1 LKKTIRHGLS
11 DKFLKPGNF
20 SGRIIKLIIRRQ
32 RMDIEIIAVGG
43 YDEVGRNMTAVR
55 CGKELVIFDM
65 GLRLDQVMIH
75 EDAEIENMHSRDLIN
90 IRAIPDDTM
99 ITSLEGTVKAIV
111 CSHGHLDH
119 IGAIP
124 KLAHR
129 YNAPIIA
136 TPYTTELI
144 RQQISGEQKPVVNN
158 KLFALRAGQ
167 RYTLSQNLI
176 LEFVRTQHS
185 IIDTVTPVLH
195 TPHGAIVYACD
206 FKLDRTPVI
215 GEPPD
220 FARFRQIGKEGVLAL
235 IVESTYVERPGR
247 CPSERIARDLVRD
260 TITSY
265 EDDKSAIIVSTFSSH
280 ISRIKTI
287 AECAHEIGRKPV
299 LLGRSMEKYSVT
311 AEQMKLVSF
320 PQTTSVFGNRRT
332 VDRTMRRMMKAGKD
346 RFLPIVTGH
355 QGEPGSILT
364 RIALGDTP
372 YQLAKG
378 DKIVFSANVIPNP
391 LNFGQ
396 RYMVEQHLRLAGAR
410 IFEDLHVSG
419 HAYREDHYEF
429 VQLLQPQHIIPA
441 HGNLKMTASYTD
453 FTTELGYVAGSTV
466 HMMRNGQRL
475 RIN

>member
-1 LKKTIRHGLS
+1 
-11 DKFLKPGNF
+11 
-20 SGRIIKLIIRRQ
+20 
-32 RMDIEIIAVGG
+32 MDIEIIAVGG

-55 CGKELVIFDM
+55 CGKEIVIFDM

-75 EDAEIENMHSRDLIN
+75 EDAEVENLHSLDLIQMK
-90 IRAIPDDTM
+90 AIPDDTM
-99 ITSLEGTVKAIV
+99 MNTVEGSVKAIV

-144 RQQISGEQKPVVNN
+144 RQQIAGEQKFGVNN

-167 RYTLSQNLI
+167 KYTLSQQLT
-176 LEFVRTQHS
+176 LEFVRVQHS
-185 IIDTVTPVLH
+185 IIETVVPVIH
-195 TPHGAIVYACD
+195 TPHGAIAYACD

-220 FARFRQIGKEGVLAL
+220 FARLRQIGKDGVLAL
-235 IVESTYVERPGR
+235 IVESTYVDLKGR
-247 CPSERIARDLVRD
+247 APSERIARDLVRD

-265 EDDKSAIIVSTFSSH
+265 EDDKHAILVSTFSSH
-280 ISRIKTI
+280 IARVKTI

-299 LLGRSMEKYSVT
+299 LLGRSMERYSST
-311 AEQMKLVSF
+311 AEQMKVVGF
-320 PQTTSVFGNRRT
+320 PSTMSMFGNRRT
-332 VDRTMRRMMKAGKD
+332 VDRTLRRMMKMGKEK
-346 RFLPIVTGH
+346 FLPIVTGH

-372 YQLAKG
+372 YKIDPG
-378 DKIVFSANVIPNP
+378 DKVIFSAKVIPNP
-391 LNFGQ
+391 MNRGQ
-396 RYMVEQHLRLAGAR
+396 RYMIEARLGMAGAR
-410 IFEDLHVSG
+410 IIEDLHVSG

-429 VQLLQPQHIIPA
+429 ISLLNPQHIIPA
-441 HGNLKMTASYTD
+441 HGDLKMSAAYAGLAG
-453 FTTELGYVAGSTV
+453 ELGYTLHQDI
-466 HMMRNGQRL
+466 HMMSNGR
-475 RIN
+475 RIRVN

>member
-1 LKKTIRHGLS
+1 
-11 DKFLKPGNF
+11 
-20 SGRIIKLIIRRQ
+20 
-32 RMDIEIIAVGG
+32 MEIEIIAVGG

-55 CGKELVIFDM
+55 CGKEIVIFDM

-75 EDAEIENMHSRDLIN
+75 EDAEIESMNVPDLIK
-90 IRAIPDDTM
+90 IKAIPDDSRLSD
-99 ITSLEGTVKAIV
+99 IEGTVKAIV

-124 KLAHR
+124 KLANR
-129 YNAPIIA
+129 YNAPIIS

-144 RQQISGEQKPVVNN
+144 RQQISGDQKSVTNN
-158 KLFALRAGQ
+158 KIFSLKAGQ
-167 RYTLSQNLI
+167 RYTLSQNLV

-195 TPHGAIVYACD
+195 TPHGAIVYALD

-220 FARFRQIGKEGVLAL
+220 FARLRQIGKEGVLAL
-235 IVESTYVERPGR
+235 IVECTNIARKGR
-247 CPSERIARDLVRD
+247 CPSERVARDLVRD
-260 TITSY
+260 TLTSY
-265 EDDKSAIIVSTFSSH
+265 EDDKSAILVSTFSSH

-299 LLGRSMEKYSVT
+299 LLGRSMEKYAVT

-320 PQTTSVFGNRRT
+320 PETTSVFGNRRT
-332 VDRTMRRMMKAGKD
+332 VDHTLRRMMKGGKEK
-346 RFLPIVTGH
+346 FLPIVTGH

-364 RIALGDTP
+364 RIATGDTP
-372 YQLAKG
+372 YMLSSG
-378 DKIVFSANVIPNP
+378 DKVVFSANVIPNP
-391 LNFGQ
+391 MNYGQ
-396 RYMVEQHLRLAGAR
+396 RYMVEARLKLVGAR

-429 VQLLQPQHIIPA
+429 IQLLQPQHVIPA
-441 HGNLKMTASYTD
+441 HGSMPMSADYIQFAGEMGYDAHSTAH
-453 FTTELGYVAGSTV
+453 LL
-466 HMMRNGQRL
+466 RNGQRL
-475 RIN
+475 KLN

>member
-1 LKKTIRHGLS
+1 
-11 DKFLKPGNF
+11 
-20 SGRIIKLIIRRQ
+20 
-32 RMDIEIIAVGG
+32 MDIEIIAVGG

-55 CGKELVIFDM
+55 CGKEIVIFDM

-75 EDAEIENMHSRDLIN
+75 EDAEIENMHSLDLIK
-90 IRAIPDDTM
+90 IKAIPDDTM
-99 ITSLEGTVKAIV
+99 MNSVEGTVKAIV

-136 TPYTTELI
+136 TPYATELI
-144 RQQISGEQKPVVNN
+144 RQQISGEQKFGVNN
-158 KLFALRAGQ
+158 KLFALRSGQ
-167 RYTLSQNLI
+167 RYTLSQNLV

-195 TPHGAIVYACD
+195 TPRGAIVYACD

-220 FARFRQIGKEGVLAL
+220 FARFQQIGY
-235 IVESTYVERPGR
+235 IDRPGR
-247 CPSERIARDLVRD
+247 CPSERIAKDLVRD
-260 TITSY
+260 TITSF
-265 EDDKSAIIVSTFSSH
+265 EDDKNAILVSTFSSH
-280 ISRIKTI
+280 IARVKTI

-320 PQTTSVFGNRRT
+320 PETTSVFGNRRT

-346 RFLPIVTGH
+346 KFLPIITGH

-364 RIALGDTP
+364 RLALGDTP
-372 YQLAKG
+372 YQLTKG
-378 DKIVFSANVIPNP
+378 DKILFSANIIPNP
-391 LNFGQ
+391 MNYGQ
-396 RYMVEQHLRLAGAR
+396 RYKIEQHLKMAGAR

-429 VQLLQPQHIIPA
+429 IHLLNPQHIIPA
-441 HGNLKMTASYTD
+441 HGHLKMTAGYTD
-453 FTTELGYVAGSTV
+453 FATELGYTAHSTV
-466 HMMRNGQRL
+466 HMMKNGQRL
-475 RIN
+475 MIT

>member
-1 LKKTIRHGLS
+1 
-11 DKFLKPGNF
+11 
-20 SGRIIKLIIRRQ
+20 
-32 RMDIEIIAVGG
+32 MDIEIIAVGG
-43 YDEVGRNMTAVR
+43 YNEVGRNMTAVR
-55 CGKELVIFDM
+55 CGKEIVIFDM
-65 GLRLDQVMIH
+65 GLRLDQMMIH
-75 EDAEIENMHSRDLIN
+75 EDAELENMHSLDLIK
-90 IRAIPDDTM
+90 IGAIPDDTM
-99 ITSLEGTVKAIV
+99 MNSVEGTVKAIV

-136 TPYTTELI
+136 APYAAELI
-144 RQQISGEQKPVVNN
+144 RQQISGEQKFGVNN
-158 KLFALRAGQ
+158 KIFALKPGQ
-167 RYTLSQNLI
+167 RYTISQHLV

-220 FARFRQIGKEGVLAL
+220 FARFGQIGKEGVLAL
-235 IVESTYVERPGR
+235 IVESTYIDRPGR

-260 TITSY
+260 VMTSY
-265 EDDKSAIIVSTFSSH
+265 EDDKSAIMVSTFSSH
-280 ISRIKTI
+280 IARVKTI

-320 PQTTSVFGNRRT
+320 PQDTSVFGNRRT
-332 VDRTMRRMMKAGKD
+332 VDRTLRRIMKAGKEK
-346 RFLPIVTGH
+346 FLPIITGH

-364 RIALGDTP
+364 RMALGDTP

-378 DKIVFSANVIPNP
+378 DKVLFSANVIPNP
-391 LNFGQ
+391 MNFGQ
-396 RYMVEQHLRLAGAR
+396 RYMVEAHLKMAGAR
-410 IFEDLHVSG
+410 LFEDLHVSG
-419 HAYREDHYEF
+419 HAFREDHYEF
-429 VQLLQPQHIIPA
+429 VSLLHPQHIIPA
-441 HGNLKMTASYTD
+441 HGNVKMTASYAE
-453 FTTELGYVAGSTV
+453 FAGELGYTLGNDV
-466 HMMRNGQRL
+466 HLMQNGQRL
-475 RIN
+475 KLN

>member
-1 LKKTIRHGLS
+1 
-11 DKFLKPGNF
+11 
-20 SGRIIKLIIRRQ
+20 
-32 RMDIEIIAVGG
+32 MDIEIIAVGG

-55 CGKELVIFDM
+55 CGKEIVIFDM

-75 EDAEIENMHSRDLIN
+75 EDAEIENMHSLDLIK
-90 IRAIPDDTM
+90 IKAIPDDTRM
-99 ITSLEGTVKAIV
+99 NEIEGTVKAIV

-136 TPYTTELI
+136 TPYSTELI
-144 RQQISGEQKPVVNN
+144 RQQISGEQKFGVNN
-158 KLFALRAGQ
+158 KLFALKSGQ

-235 IVESTYVERPGR
+235 IVESTYIERPGR

-265 EDDKSAIIVSTFSSH
+265 EDDKNAIIVSTFSSH
-280 ISRIKTI
+280 ISRVKTI

-299 LLGRSMEKYSVT
+299 FLGRSMQKYSVT
-311 AEQMKLVSF
+311 AEQMKFVSF
-320 PQTTSVFGNRRT
+320 PETSSVFGERRT
-332 VDRTMRRMMKAGKD
+332 VDRVMRRMMKEGKD
-346 RFLPIVTGH
+346 KFIPIVTGH

-364 RIALGDTP
+364 RLAHGDTP
-372 YQLAKG
+372 YQLARG
-378 DKIVFSANVIPNP
+378 DKILFSANVIPNP
-391 LNFGQ
+391 MNVGN
-396 RYMVEQHLRLAGAR
+396 RYAIEHRLKMTGAR
-410 IFEDLHVSG
+410 MFTDLHVSG

-429 VQLLQPQHIIPA
+429 IQMLQPQHIIPA
-441 HGNLKMTASYTD
+441 HADLKMTAGYAEFASD
-453 FTTELGYVAGSTV
+453 LGYTANSTV
-466 HMMRNGQRL
+466 HPMRNGARL